1 MNASLSGQVLLPSGL
16 EPAELHFGEA
26 ITGVERSGRAPADRF
41 IVPGFIDVHVHGGG
55 GADTMDGADGVRKL
69 ARFHASHGTTTI
81 LPTTITNP
89 AARILD
95 ALLGVREVAL
105 EARHDLPDVLGA
117 HLEGPFISRARL
129 GAQPDFVL
137 EPSDPLLQQ
146 VLDLDIVR
154 VVTLAPELPGAVAAA
169 QAFSAAGVR
178 VSMGHSTDDG
188 TFASVMLE
196 ALPSAGFTHLFNAM
210 GGIEGRRPGLAGTA
224 LAASEAFAELIFDLQ
239 HVHPDVMKLALN
251 ARPDHLLF
259 VTDAMRA
266 SGLGDGPTELGGQ
279 AVTVTAGRAT
289 LEDGTLA
296 GSVLTMDQAFR
307 NALASG
313 VSWLQAA
320 SLTSGAAA
328 RYLGLDDRGEIA
340 AGKRA
345 DLVVLNSDLQ
355 VESVWVQG
363 RRLA

>member
-1 MNASLSGQVLLPSGL
+1 MNASLSGQVLLPTGL
-16 EPAELHFGEA
+16 EPAELNFGEL
-26 ITGVERSGRAPADRF
+26 ITGVTRTGNAAADRY
-41 IVPGFIDVHVHGGG
+41 ILPGFIDVHVHGGG
-55 GADTMDGADGVRKL
+55 GGDTMDGAEGVRQL
-69 ARFHASHGTTTI
+69 ARFHAGHGTTTI

-89 AARILD
+89 TERIMA

-105 EARHDLPDVLGA
+105 ERRHDLPDIPGA
-117 HLEGPFISRARL
+117 HLEGPFISRNRL

-137 EPSDPLLQQ
+137 EPSDPFLQQ
-146 VLDLDIVR
+146 VLDLDVVR
-154 VVTLAPELPGAVAAA
+154 VATIAPELPGAIAAA
-169 QAFSAAGVR
+169 QAFNAAGVR
-178 VSMGHSTDDG
+178 VSLGHSTDDG
-188 TFASVMLE
+188 TFASAVLQ
-196 ALPSAGFTHLFNAM
+196 ALPTAGFTHLFNAM

-224 LAASEAFAELIFDLQ
+224 LASSTAYAELVYDLQ
-239 HVHPDVMKLALN
+239 HVHPDVMKLTLN
-251 ARPDHLLF
+251 ARPEHLLF

-279 AVTVTAGRAT
+279 PVTVEGGRA
-289 LEDGTLA
+289 LLGDGTLA
-296 GSVLTMDQAFR
+296 GSILTMDQALR

-313 VSWLQAA
+313 VSWTQAA

-328 RYLGLDDRGEIA
+328 RYLGLDDRAEIA

-355 VESVWVQG
+355 VEEVWVLG